1 MNIITLSR
9 AASAFYRLV
18 PASWQSSA
26 GWSRPLLALLA
37 SLVLVDGIGA
47 AEAVGLRFRE
57 ELGLMSQVKVVVE
70 LKGDLLLNAR
80 GQGISRL
87 PLKAQGECLYDERAV
102 VRKGPASQPL
112 HVRFYHRADATSQ
125 IGEHTQKTELSADQR
140 LIVVRTEELFLSL
153 DSLRG
158 PLTRE
163 ELELIDHQANT
174 ALLGR
179 LLPERDVAVGETW
192 KHSDDLVRPLLAI
205 ENIQQN
211 SLQSRLRAVEGDV
224 ALLDLEGSVRGSTR
238 GVSTDLEVEGKYNF
252 HLKSGRITWLTM
264 RLREDRA
271 VGHAEPGIE
280 VEARIR
286 IAIEPGVGAPELT
299 DDQLAAIPDSSWLA
313 SQPLECLSEP
323 SGLRFFHERDWRTM
337 VDRHDVLILRLV
349 KRGDLIAQCNL
360 TRLANVQPARTMT
373 QKRFE
378 DEIRRVLGNR
388 FGQTIEASES
398 RTPKGLRQLR
408 VAVSGVASEIP
419 IRWIYYHL
427 SDDAGRQASLVFTLD
442 EKVLPRF
449 AAADELLVNSFEFV
463 NQP

>member
-1 MNIITLSR
+1 MIISPGC
-9 AASAFYRLV
+9 AKHAGFSFISACRRLL
-18 PASWQSSA
+18 ASWN
-26 GWSRPLLALLA
+26 RPLLTLRAV
-37 SLVLVDGIGA
+37 LVLVDAIDA
-47 AEAVGLRFRE
+47 AEAVRLRFRE
-57 ELGLMSQVKVVVE
+57 EVGLTSQVKVVVE
-70 LKGDLLLNAR
+70 LQGDLLLNAR

-87 PLKAQGECLYDERAV
+87 PLKAQGECLYDERAI
-102 VRKGPASQPL
+102 VRKGPASSPL

-125 IGEHTQKTELSADQR
+125 IGDYTQKTELSADQR
-140 LIVVRTEELFLSL
+140 LIVVRTEENLCSL

-163 ELELIDHQANT
+163 ELELIDNQANT

-179 LLPERDVAVGETW
+179 LLPERDVALGETW
-192 KHSDDLVRPLLAI
+192 THPDDLVRPLLAI
-205 ENIQQN
+205 ESIQQN
-211 SLQSRLRAVEGDV
+211 RLKSRLRAVEGEL
-224 ALLDLEGSVRGSTR
+224 ALIDLEGSVRGSTR

-252 HLKSGRITWLTM
+252 HLKQGRITWFTM
-264 RLREDRA
+264 RLKEDRA

-286 IAIEPGVGAPELT
+286 IAIEPGVGSPELA
-299 DDQLAAIPDSSWLA
+299 DDRLAAIPDSAWA
-313 SQPLECLSEP
+313 SIQPLECVSEP
-323 SGLRFFHERDWRTM
+323 GGLRFFHERDWRTM

-349 KRGDLIAQCNL
+349 QRGDLIAQCNL
-360 TRLANVQPARTMT
+360 TRLAQAQPARPMT

-378 DEIRRVLGNR
+378 EEIRRVLGNR

-408 VAVSGVASEIP
+408 VAVTGVASEIP

-427 SDDAGRQASLVFTLD
+427 SDDTGRQASIVFTLD

-449 AAADELLVNSFEFV
+449 AAADELLVSSFEFV